1 MSSEDDVLNSE
12 PELGEDDLFGDEAD
26 EEPKADEVR
35 ELDDEELDSGDDEN
49 RDDRRQK
56 RQEDLINEG
65 ATHDLRVLEQTVS
78 RHPLPKPVDGE
89 VHIAFWVRGCY

>member
-56 RQEDLINEG
+56 RQEDLLDEG
-65 ATHDLRVLEQTVS
+65 ATYDLRISEQIVS

-89 VHIAFWVRGCY
+89 VHTAFWIRGCY